1 MLLRLDMSEL
11 MKESTTTGLT
21 RFSFTVSDADADKM
35 EQIIKNALA
44 LIETRQNEIRD
55 SFPAS
60 EVFGK
65 STPGELLR
73 GLRAR
78 EGLTQKQ
85 FGEKLG
91 ISQRHVSDYEKNIR
105 NISVNM
111 AKRIEEKFG
120 IGYKVFL

>member
-1 MLLRLDMSEL
+1 MLEL
-11 MKESTTTGLT
+11 TKVSTTKGLT
-21 RFSFTVSDADADKM
+21 KFSFTVPNENADKM
-35 EQIIKNALA
+35 EQIVKNALA
-44 LIETRQNEIRD
+44 LIQDDDNKLL
-55 SFPAS
+55 PAH

-85 FGEKLG
+85 LGEKLG
-91 ISQRHVSDYEKNIR
+91 ISQRHVSDYEKGIR

-120 IGYKVFL
+120 VGYKVFL

>member
-1 MLLRLDMSEL
+1 MLEL
-11 MKESTTTGLT
+11 TKESTTTGLT
-21 RFSFTVSDADADKM
+21 KFTFTVPDENAEKM
-35 EQIIKNALA
+35 EQIVKNALA
-44 LIETRQNEIRD
+44 LIQDDNNKL
-55 SFPAS
+55 FPAR
-60 EVFGK
+60 EVFGN

-91 ISQRHVSDYEKNIR
+91 ISQRHVSDYEKGIR

-120 IGYKVFL
+120 TGYKVFL

>member
-1 MLLRLDMSEL
+1 MSEL

-21 RFSFTVSDADADKM
+21 RFSFTVSNENADKM
-35 EQIIKNALA
+35 EQIVKNALA
-44 LIETRQNEIRD
+44 LIQDDTRKLL
-55 SFPAS
+55 PAR

-78 EGLTQKQ
+78 EGMTQKQ
-85 FGEKLG
+85 FGEKLE
-91 ISQRHVSDYEKNIR
+91 ISQRHVSDYEKGIR

-111 AKRIEEKFG
+111 AKRIEKKFG